1 MTTVSPDE
9 GQLALLIVQ
18 TNVFTPTLRFVTPEV
33 GLPELVTFAL
43 PAITVHAPVPTDGAL
58 PARVLVV
65 EQTVSSGPAFAVV
78 GEASRV
84 ITTVSLD
91 EGQLAFVI
99 VQTNV
104 LVPTERPVTPDVGSP
119 ALVTFAL
126 PAITVHAPVPT
137 DGVLPARVVVVEQ
150 TVSSG
155 PALAVVGEASR
166 VITTVSLD
174 GGQLA
179 LLIVQTNAFTP
190 TERAVTPEVGSPDVV
205 TIAFP
210 VMTVHAPV
218 PTNAVL
224 PAREVVVEQTVSSG
238 PALAVVGA
246 ASRVMTTVSLD
257 EGQLAFVIVQTNA
270 LAPTESP
277 VTPEVGSPGVVTFAL
292 PVITVHTP
300 VPTDAALPA
309 RVVVVEQT
317 VSSGPAFALVGD
329 ASRVIVT
336 VSLDGV
342 QLALLIVQTKVFA
355 PTERPVTPEVGSPG
369 VVTFALPVITVHTPV
384 PTDAALPASVV
395 VVEQTVSSGPAFALV
410 GDASR
415 VITTVSVDEGQL
427 ALVIVQT
434 NALAPTESP
443 VTPEV
448 GSPGVVTF
456 ALPVTTVHAPV
467 TADAVLPASVAVVE
481 PSVSSGP
488 ALAVVG
494 EASRVITTVSLDGG
508 QLALLIVQTSV
519 LAPTESAVTPEVG
532 SPGVVTF
539 ALPVTTVHTPVP
551 TDAVLPARVVVVE
564 HTVSSGPASAVVGD
578 ASRVITT
585 VSLDE
590 GQLAF
595 VIVQTSV
602 LAPTERPV
610 KIGRA

>member
-1 MTTVSPDE
+1 M
-9 GQLALLIVQ
+9 
-18 TNVFTPTLRFVTPEV
+18 
-33 GLPELVTFAL
+33 PELVTFAL

-190 TERAVTPEVGSPDVV
+190 TERAVTPEVGSPGVV
-205 TIAFP
+205 TIALP

-224 PAREVVVEQTVSSG
+224 PAREVVVEQTVSSA
-238 PALAVVGA
+238 PAFAVVGD
-246 ASRVMTTVSLD
+246 ASRVIVTLSLE
-257 EGQLAFVIVQTNA
+257 EGQDPLEIVQTKVF
-270 LAPTESP
+270 APTERA
-277 VTPEVGSPGVVTFAL
+277 VTPEVGLPGVVTLALPVITVHAPVPMVGVLPASVVVVEQTVSSGPAVAIVGDASRVIRTVSLDGGQLALLTVQTKVLTPTERLVTPDVGSDGVVTFAL
-292 PVITVHTP
+292 PVMTVHTP
-300 VPTDAALPA
+300 APTDGVLPA

-317 VSSGPAFALVGD
+317 VSSGPALAVVG
-329 ASRVIVT
+329 
-336 VSLDGV
+336 
-342 QLALLIVQTKVFA
+342 
-355 PTERPVTPEVGSPG
+355 E
-369 VVTFALPVITVHTPV
+369 
-384 PTDAALPASVV
+384 
-395 VVEQTVSSGPAFALV
+395 
-410 GDASR
+410 ASR
-415 VITTVSVDEGQL
+415 VITTVSLDGGQL
-427 ALVIVQT
+427 AFVIVQT
-434 NALAPTESP
+434 NVLVPTERP
-443 VTPEV
+443 VTPDV
-448 GSPGVVTF
+448 GSPALVTF
-456 ALPVTTVHAPV
+456 ALPAITVHAPV
-467 TADAVLPASVAVVE
+467 PTDAVLPAREVVVE
-481 PSVSSGP
+481 QTVSSGP

-508 QLALLIVQTSV
+508 QLALLIVQTN
-519 LAPTESAVTPEVG
+519 AFTPTERAVTP
-532 SPGVVTF
+532 
-539 ALPVTTVHTPVP
+539 
-551 TDAVLPARVVVVE
+551 
-564 HTVSSGPASAVVGD
+564 
-578 ASRVITT
+578 
-585 VSLDE
+585 
-590 GQLAF
+590 
-595 VIVQTSV
+595 
-602 LAPTERPV
+602 
-610 KIGRA
+610 